1 MMRARLLAIILVA
14 YVAFILN
21 LALLQ
26 FQATNAPTNFVPF
39 RSMIRDWST
48 GGWPFIINFVGNVV
62 AFLPMGLL
70 PPFLRTRPTKLWQ
83 VLVFSFGLSLFIEG
97 CQFVSGRRVPD
108 VDDLILNTL
117 GGYLGFVLSQR
128 IKRPSR
134 AVNTTGDSETGLT

>member
-1 MMRARLLAIILVA
+1 MRQRLLAIVLVGH
-14 YVAFILN
+14 VAFILD

-70 PPFLRTRPTKLWQ
+70 PPLIR
-83 VLVFSFGLSLFIEG
+83 
-97 CQFVSGRRVPD
+97 SGRRSC
-108 VDDLILNTL
+108 
-117 GGYLGFVLSQR
+117 GR
-128 IKRPSR
+128 C
-134 AVNTTGDSETGLT
+134 

>member
-1 MMRARLLAIILVA
+1 MRPRLLATILVG
-14 YVAFILN
+14 YVAFILD
-21 LALLQ
+21 LALVH
-26 FQATNAPTNFVPF
+26 FQATNAPSNFVPF

-70 PPFLRTRPTKLWQ
+70 PPLIRTRPMKLWQ
-83 VLVFSFGLSLFIEG
+83 VLVFSFGLSLFIE
-97 CQFVSGRRVPD
+97 CSQFLSGRRVPD

-128 IKRPSR
+128 IKRSSR
-134 AVNTTGDSETGLT
+134 AANTAGDSETHST